1 MCHHLS
7 GTVGDTEGQGGG
19 VTHSGVKGVDW
30 SSSVMSLLLQTLPV
44 GSLVFSVLAT
54 DKDTGPAGV
63 VQYFIKEVSV
73 GPTTPH
79 DH

>member
-1 MCHHLS
+1 
-7 GTVGDTEGQGGG
+7 
-19 VTHSGVKGVDW
+19 
-30 SSSVMSLLLQTLPV
+30 MSLLLQTMPV
-44 GSLVFSVLAT
+44 GSLVFSALAT